1 MSETVIEQ
9 FKSLDLDLI
18 QTRLQAL
25 GNYLD
30 IDDLTIKI
38 ANYEETM
45 AGNNFWDDAQAAQK
59 IVGECNLLKA
69 KLTPYLNLIEQFD
82 NLQVTQELAEDD
94 ASLAQEG
101 LDLHKLI
108 IKNLDSFELITL
120 LNQPHDKANAFLT
133 IHAGA
138 GGTEACDWAQMLCRM
153 YQRWAEKQGFKVTT
167 LDFQDGDSAGFREV
181 TLKIE
186 GDYAFGYLKN
196 ERGVHR
202 LVRISP
208 FDSAGKRH
216 TSFASVDVTP
226 EIDEDINIEV
236 PDSDLDIQTARSG
249 GAGGQNVNKVET
261 AVIMKHIPTGIMVR
275 CTQQRSQLQNKILAL
290 QILKAKLLVI
300 EQDKQKATADQ
311 AYNDKG
317 EIGWGSQIRSY
328 VFQPYQMI
336 KDLRTQ
342 HESGNVSAVMD
353 GDLTPFIEAML
364 KKAKT

>member
-9 FKSLDLDLI
+9 FKSLDLTTI
-18 QTRLQAL
+18 ESRLTAL
-25 GNYLD
+25 NNYLD
-30 IDDLTIKI
+30 IAKLTQDI
-38 ANYEETM
+38 AAYDEKMT
-45 AGNNFWDDAQAAQK
+45 GSNFWDDAQAAQK
-59 IVGECNLLKA
+59 TVGECNALKS
-69 KLTPYLNLIEQFD
+69 KLTPYLELAEQFE
-82 NLQVTQELAEDD
+82 NIQVTQELADEDPD
-94 ASLAQEG
+94 LSQEG
-101 LDLHKLI
+101 LDLYHLI
-108 IKNLDSFELITL
+108 LQGLESFELITL
-120 LNQPHDKANAFLT
+120 LNQPHDKSHAFLT

-153 YQRWAEKQGFKVTT
+153 YQRWAEKQGFKVST

-216 TSFASVDVTP
+216 TSFASIDVTP
-226 EIDEDINIEV
+226 EIDEDINIDI
-236 PDSDLDIQTARSG
+236 PDSDLSIQTARSG

-261 AVIMKHIPTGIMVR
+261 AVIMKHIPSGIMVR
-275 CTQQRSQLQNKILAL
+275 CTQQRSQLQNKIMAL
-290 QILKAKLLVI
+290 QILKAKLLII
-300 EQDKQKATADQ
+300 EQDKQKASADQ
-311 AYNDKG
+311 AYNEKG

-353 GDLTPFIEAML
+353 GELTPFIEAML
-364 KKAKT
+364 KKSKS